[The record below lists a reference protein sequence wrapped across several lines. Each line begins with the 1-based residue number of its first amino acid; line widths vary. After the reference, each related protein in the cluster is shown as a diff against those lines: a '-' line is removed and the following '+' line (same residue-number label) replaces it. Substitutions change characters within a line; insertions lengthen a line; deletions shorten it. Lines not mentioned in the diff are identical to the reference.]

1 MDRLRS
7 ALEARWYGAVPP
19 RILQPLS
26 LLFGWIIAARRW
38 AYRRGLFSSSHPGV
52 PVIVVGN
59 ISVGGTGKTPLV
71 LWLVQ
76 QLQAEGL
83 RAGVVSR
90 GHGARHVQRS
100 PRLVTAS
107 DSAYEVGDESLLL
120 ARRAECP
127 VCVGVDR
134 AAAARALVAEGCQV
148 IVADDGLQHY
158 ALRRDLEIAVVDA
171 TRGIG
176 NGALLPAG
184 PLREAPRR
192 LAEVDAVVLNGELS
206 RPLPRA
212 VAATEKFHSAT
223 LQPRQFVRLNTG
235 EAASLPAWRGRA
247 VHAVAG
253 IGNPGRFFATLRSL
267 GLVPQEH
274 AFADHHRFRPSDL
287 AFGDDRD
294 IVMTEKDA
302 VKCAAFASDRM
313 WYLSAAIHFE
323 KNGATHLMER
333 VRACLAGKLDAR
345 R

>member
-1 MDRLRS
+1 M
-7 ALEARWYGAVPP
+7 WYRAVPP

-90 GHGARHVQRS
+90 GHGARHLQRS
-100 PRLVTAS
+100 PRLVNASDTAS
-107 DSAYEVGDESLLL
+107 EVGDEALLL

-134 AAAARALVAEGCQV
+134 AAAARALVIEGCQV

-158 ALRRDLEIAVVDA
+158 ALRRDMEIAVVDA

-206 RPLPRA
+206 RPLART
-212 VAATEKFHSAT
+212 VAAAEKFHSAT
-223 LQPRQFVRLNTG
+223 LQPRQFVRLDTG
-235 EAASLPAWRGRA
+235 EGASLPAWRGRA

-253 IGNPGRFFATLRSL
+253 IGNPGRFFATLGSL

-274 AFADHHRFRPSDL
+274 AFADHHRFRPADL

-313 WYLSAAIHFE
+313 WYLSVAIHFE
-323 KNGATHLMER
+323 KSGATHLMER

>member
-1 MDRLRS
+1 MDRVRR

-19 RILQPLS
+19 RFLQPLS
-26 LLFGWIIAARRW
+26 LIFGWIIAARRW
-38 AYRRGLFSSSHPGV
+38 AYRRGLFSSFHPGV

-83 RAGVVSR
+83 RAGVASR
-90 GHGARHVQRS
+90 GHGARHLQRS
-100 PRLVTAS
+100 PRLVSAS
-107 DSAYEVGDESLLL
+107 DSASEIGDETLLL

-134 AAAARALVAEGCQV
+134 AAAAGALVAQGCQV

-158 ALRRDLEIAVVDA
+158 ALRRDLEIAVIDA
-171 TRGIG
+171 ARGLG

-206 RPLPRA
+206 RPLPPA
-212 VAATEKFHSAT
+212 VAAAEKFLSAT
-223 LQPRQFVRLNTG
+223 LQPRQFVRLDTG
-235 EAASLPAWRGRA
+235 EGASLPAWRGRA

-253 IGNPGRFFATLRSL
+253 IGNPGRFFETLRSL
-267 GLVPQEH
+267 GLVVVEH
-274 AFADHHRFRPSDL
+274 AFADHHRFEPADL
-287 AFGDDRD
+287 SFGDDRY

-302 VKCAAFASDRM
+302 VKCEAFASDRM

-323 KNGATHLMER
+323 QDGAAHLMEQ